1 MAIFDRRQRN
11 KEVVITSAHLQW
23 KGWATWLVLFG
34 TSLALVFWAAAA
46 QAGANRP
53 VVLGVRGMVASHHP
67 VASLA
72 GIEVLRKGGTAVD
85 AAIAA
90 NAVLGVVYPQ
100 MNGIGGD
107 LFMLIYSAKD
117 KKVYA
122 LNASGRSPYAM
133 TRDFFKHKGVDKI
146 PLQASLLPVSVPGA
160 VDGWDQAQKRFGRLT
175 LAEVLQPAIEVA
187 EHGFAV
193 TENLAGWFTQF
204 HDLLLKTPTT
214 ARMLTQAGKPFQTGD
229 IIVMKD
235 LAGSLR
241 KIAAAG
247 RDVFYQGELAQALV
261 QYMHENGGLLSLK
274 DLADHR
280 ADWVEPIT
288 TTYRGY
294 TVYEFPPPTQGIALL
309 QMLNTVEAYD
319 LKQMGQNSAET
330 LHLFAE
336 AKKLAFADLDKYI
349 TDPAF
354 AQIPLEALASKE
366 YAAKRRTLIEA
377 TRAAVTVTPGDP
389 RGDTTPLQVVDQEGN
404 AVTLIQSIYFAW
416 GSGVV
421 AGDTGILLQN
431 RAGYFSLD
439 PSHINRLEPH
449 KRTFHTLNPIMVFKD
464 DKPFLLAAAQ
474 GAGGQVQTLLA
485 VLTNII
491 DFGMNVQEAVE
502 APRWLHGGARTG
514 DPPDLLN
521 LEGRIAPEVVQTL
534 ETKGHKVKVQPAFT
548 QIMGSIQAIMVDPKT
563 NALWGA
569 GDPRADGVALGY

>member
-1 MAIFDRRQRN
+1 MKPAHQR
-11 KEVVITSAHLQW
+11 W
-23 KGWATWLVLFG
+23 KGLAIATFLVRLLVSS
-34 TSLALVFWAAAA
+34 SLIFWAAAA
-46 QAGANRP
+46 AAAANRP

-67 VASLA
+67 LASLA
-72 GIEVLRKGGTAVD
+72 GIEILRKGGSAVD

-90 NAVLGVVYPQ
+90 NAVLGVVYPH

-133 TRDFFKHKGVDKI
+133 TRDYFQQKGLEKI
-146 PLQASLLPVSVPGA
+146 PLQASLLPVSVPGT

-175 LAEVLQPAIEVA
+175 LAEVLQPAIEIA
-187 EHGFAV
+187 ENGVAV
-193 TENLAGWFTQF
+193 TENLAGWFSRS

-214 ARMLTQAGKPFQTGD
+214 ARMLTKEGGSFQAGD
-229 IIVMKD
+229 ILVMKD
-235 LAGSLR
+235 LAKSLR
-241 KIAAAG
+241 KIAGGG
-247 RDVFYQGELAQALV
+247 RDVFYQGVLAQAIV
-261 QYMHENGGLLSLK
+261 QYAQENGGLLSLK
-274 DLADHR
+274 DFADHR
-280 ADWVEPIT
+280 SDWVEPIT

-319 LKQMGQNSAET
+319 LKSMGHNSAET

-349 TDPAF
+349 TDPDF
-354 AQIPLEALASKE
+354 VQIHTKELASKE
-366 YAAKRRTLIEA
+366 YAAKRRKLIDSN
-377 TRAAVTVTPGDP
+377 RVAVTMAPGDP

-439 PSHINRLEPH
+439 PTHVNRLEPH
-449 KRTFHTLNPIMVFKD
+449 KRTFHTLNPAMVFKD
-464 DKPFLLAAAQ
+464 DQPFLLAAAQ

-485 VLTNII
+485 VITNII

-502 APRWLHGGARTG
+502 APRWLHGAARPG

-521 LEGRIAPEVVQTL
+521 LEGQIAAEVAKAL
-534 ETKGHKVKVQPAFT
+534 EAKGHKVKVQPPVT
-548 QIMGSIQAIMVDPKT
+548 QIMGSIQAIMIDPRAG
-563 NALWGA
+563 ALWGA

>member
-1 MAIFDRRQRN
+1 MVSPHQRR
-11 KEVVITSAHLQW
+11 
-23 KGWATWLVLFG
+23 KGLAAFFVLMLVSSFPVFGATP
-34 TSLALVFWAAAA
+34 AEAA
-46 QAGANRP
+46 ANRP
-53 VVLGVRGMVASHHP
+53 VVLGVRGIVASHHP
-67 VASLA
+67 LASLA
-72 GIEVLRKGGTAVD
+72 AIEILKKGGNAVD

-90 NAVLGVVYPQ
+90 NAVLGVVYPH

-117 KKVYA
+117 RKVYA

-133 TRDFFKHKGVDKI
+133 TRDYFKQKALERI
-146 PLQASLLPVSVPGA
+146 PFQGSLLPVSVPGV
-160 VDGWDQAQKRFGRLT
+160 VDGWNQAQKRFGRKT
-175 LAEVLQPAIEVA
+175 LGEVLQPAIEAA

-193 TENLAGWFTQF
+193 TENLAGWFSRS

-214 ARMLTQAGKPFQTGD
+214 ARILTTEGRPFQAGD
-229 IIVMKD
+229 IVVMKD
-235 LAGSLR
+235 LANSLR
-241 KIAAAG
+241 KIAVGG
-247 RDVFYQGELAQALV
+247 RDVFYHGELAQAIV
-261 QYMHENGGLLSLK
+261 KYAQENGGLLSLK

-280 ADWVEPIT
+280 SDWVEPIT

-319 LKQMGQNSAET
+319 LRKMGYNSPEI

-349 TDPAF
+349 TDPDF
-354 AQIPLEALASKE
+354 ASIPIKELVSKD
-366 YAAKRRTLIEA
+366 YAGKRRKLIDPNQ
-377 TRAAVTVTPGDP
+377 AAVSVTPGDP
-389 RGDTTPLQVVDQEGN
+389 RGDTTPLQVVDEEGN

-421 AGDTGILLQN
+421 AGSTGILLQN

-439 PSHINRLEPH
+439 PAHVNRLEPR
-449 KRTFHTLNPIMVFKD
+449 KRTFHTLNPMMIFKEN
-464 DKPFLLAAAQ
+464 KPFLLAAAQ

-485 VLTNII
+485 VITNVI

-502 APRWLHGGARTG
+502 APRWLHGSARAG
-514 DPPDLLN
+514 DPPNLLN
-521 LEGRIAPEVVQTL
+521 LEGRIPAGVVKSL
-534 ETKGHKVKVQPAFT
+534 EARGHTVKVQPPIT
-548 QIMGSIQAIMVDPKT
+548 QVMGSIQAIMIDPRT
-563 NALWGA
+563 GALWGA